1 MDPVEAYRMPL
12 MEHLMELRT
21 RVVRSLVAIIVTF
34 FIGFA
39 VSQKVFDLL
48 VAPMNAALL
57 QTGGGGIMAVTDASE
72 GFMVQMKVAGLVA
85 AFLASPVIFW
95 QVWGFISPGLYDKEK
110 GWVPPLVLS
119 STTLFLLGGSFAY
132 FVVFPFGFPVML
144 SVSGEN
150 VKAVLSIDKYL
161 TFSTTIMLA
170 FGLSFQLPVVVW
182 VLARLGLIDHIDMLR
197 GFRYSIVAIFVVAA
211 VLTPPDWFD
220 QVLMAI
226 PLVLLY
232 ILGIGVAWMSTTKK
246 REPEEASSAAEG

>member
-1 MDPVEAYRMPL
+1 
-12 MEHLMELRT
+12 
-21 RVVRSLVAIIVTF
+21 
-34 FIGFA
+34 
-39 VSQKVFDLL
+39 
-48 VAPMNAALL
+48 
-57 QTGGGGIMAVTDASE
+57 
-72 GFMVQMKVAGLVA
+72 
-85 AFLASPVIFW
+85 
-95 QVWGFISPGLYDKEK
+95 
-110 GWVPPLVLS
+110 
-119 STTLFLLGGSFAY
+119 
-132 FVVFPFGFPVML
+132 VVFPFGFPVML

-246 REPEEASSAAEG
+246 REVEEASSTAEG